1 MNPSFVSRL
10 RGLGERGAVAAEFAV
25 ALPAVLIVLAL
36 GVGALGTAAT
46 MLRLQHAAIEGARL
60 LGRGDDAGAS
70 AALSAAGGTMT
81 VSRGDGLVCVA
92 SSAAAG
98 GLPLALPVPVSVAR
112 ACALDGGR

>member
-1 MNPSFVSRL
+1 MNPSF

-46 MLRLQHAAIEGARL
+46 TLRLQHAAIEGARL

-92 SSAAAG
+92 SSAAVG
-98 GLPLALPVPVSVAR
+98 PPLALPFPVSVAR